1 LERERSIRINDVPA
15 PEPAAEEILIH
26 VSLAGICGSDYS
38 LYNGKFGVPLPVI
51 PGHEAVGTI
60 TAKGDR
66 VTHLELGQ
74 RVTIQPNFSCGRC
87 PLCTSGSGNLCQSKV
102 RLGVD
107 TNGVF
112 AEYVRVPARYAWPIP
127 DGMDD
132 ATAVFAEPL
141 AVGVHAMKT
150 LAPVEGAHVLIF
162 GAGVMGLL
170 IQQLTVLHGAQ
181 ASAADLSAPRLSLA
195 RALGAVRTI
204 GTDVPL
210 EDGFNAFDYVYE
222 TSGAPAALDL
232 AIRLAAPKGKI
243 VVLGLP
249 GREHAVST
257 DMIVRKELQIFGSIV
272 YTDEFP
278 ESLRIL
284 KRGVIQTEAL
294 TTARIGLS
302 ELDGALKDFQS
313 PGRVKTLVNIDERTT
328 SA

>member
-1 LERERSIRINDVPA
+1 MRAAVLEQERSIRINDVPA
-15 PEPAAEEILIH
+15 PEPAAEEILIR

-60 TAKGDR
+60 VAKGER
-66 VTHLELGQ
+66 VTHLALGQ
-74 RVTIQPNFSCGRC
+74 RVTIQPNFSCGHC
-87 PLCTSGSGNLCQSKV
+87 PLCTSGSGNLCQSKI

-112 AEYVRVPARYAWPIP
+112 AEYVKVPARYAWPIP
-127 DGMDD
+127 DGIDD

-141 AVGVHAMKT
+141 SVGVHAMKT
-150 LAPVEGAHVLIF
+150 LAPIKGASVLIF

-170 IQQLTVLHGAQ
+170 IQQLAALHGAQ
-181 ASAADLSAPRLSLA
+181 TSAADLSPQRLSLA
-195 RALGAVRTI
+195 HALGAVRTI
-204 GTDVPL
+204 GTDVPI

-232 AIRLAAPKGKI
+232 SIRLAAPRGKI

-249 GREHAVST
+249 GKEHAVST
-257 DMIVRKELQIFGSIV
+257 DLIVRKELQIFGSIV
-272 YTDEFP
+272 YTNEFP
-278 ESLRIL
+278 ESLEIL
-284 KRGVIQTEAL
+284 KRGVIQTQVL

-302 ELDGALKDFQS
+302 ELDGALRDFQA
-313 PGRVKTLVNIDERTT
+313 PGRVKTLVIVE
-328 SA
+328 